1 MSQRQTQGKPAQ
13 GQRTNASGRVGG
25 RNRAAERARD
35 IENIT
40 AFTGTTVGSQ
50 TTAQAQTTA
59 GRRAQSRAAAAQAQA
74 RAVQQR
80 RRLLLVGGGSAV
92 LVVAIVA
99 VVLLLTHPWQS
110 NGMTDPNALNPA
122 PNMLAKGTTAPDFT
136 LSTVNGQQ
144 HTLSSL
150 RGHPVILEFFAVW
163 CPYCQA
169 MAPLINNVEKQ
180 YANKGV
186 QTLSVLASPFGRN
199 YDISY
204 HQDTS
209 LATKDDMNWFASNFN
224 VKHPLLVDPSFSVT
238 NQYGAGS
245 YPTVYVL
252 DRNGVIRYSSQGAFA
267 QKALA
272 DAVAKAS

>member
-1 MSQRQTQGKPAQ
+1 
-13 GQRTNASGRVGG
+13 VGG
-25 RNRAAERARD
+25 RNRLASVPEAGSGIA
-35 IENIT
+35 
-40 AFTGTTVGSQ
+40 GSVGSAAPLNDAQ
-50 TTAQAQTTA
+50 ASTQAQTTA

-74 RAVQQR
+74 RAAQQR
-80 RRLLLVGGGSAV
+80 RRLLLVGGGSAG

-110 NGMTDPNALNPA
+110 DGMTNPNALNPV

-150 RGHPVILEFFAVW
+150 RGHPAILEFFAVW
-163 CPYCQA
+163 CPHCQA
-169 MAPLINNVEKQ
+169 MAPIINNVEKQ
-180 YANKGV
+180 YANKGL
-186 QTLSVLASPFGRN
+186 QTLSVLANQYGRN

-204 HQDTS
+204 QQDKS
-209 LATKDDMNWFASNFN
+209 LATKDDIAWFASNFN
-224 VKHPLLVDPSFSVT
+224 VKHPLLIDPSFNVT

-245 YPTVYVL
+245 YPTMYVL
-252 DRNGVIRYSSQGAFA
+252 DRNGVVRYSSQGDFT
-267 QKALA
+267 QKTLA